1 MLIRIAQLVT
11 RFPRAILVGA
21 LAVALLCAVFG
32 ATAASGL
39 KSGGFVSSDAEST
52 QAGELLA
59 DNFEGAAPNY
69 ILLVD
74 SAQGV
79 DSPTV
84 RARAQATVDT
94 VRAHPG
100 TTSVQSYWTAPSPA
114 VAAALRSTDGKS
126 GLIAVHLDGDET
138 QMQEAAGEL
147 NAQVT
152 GTIDGVTVRAG
163 GAAATFHEVNEQI
176 THDLAVAEAAAIP
189 LTLIVLVLVFGSLIA
204 ASLPLL
210 VGLFA
215 IAATLAILRL
225 FTLFTDVSIYAM
237 NLTTAL
243 GLALAIDYSLFI
255 VSRFREEL
263 AGGLDPRAATVRAL
277 QTAGRTVLFSA
288 LTVALSLSAMLVFDL
303 YFLRS
308 FAYSGVAV
316 VVAAAAASVIVL
328 PAALVLLGH
337 RVNALDLRAP
347 LLRLF
352 GREPAPLGAMVP
364 EQTGWYRLVLRVMR
378 FAVPVSVVIVAL
390 LLALGSPFLSVK
402 FGYPDERVLPETAA
416 SRQVGDEVRA
426 EFPRAD
432 PGGNTT
438 IVLDGYRDEQG
449 IGAYAARL
457 SEVDDVTGVLS
468 SAGVYVSGNRLA
480 PTPPGMVNDTGTY
493 LTVNTSLDP
502 FSPAGGD
509 QLTQLRAVPAPAAP
523 LFSGAAAMNED
534 SLDALADRLPL
545 AAILI
550 VLATFVVLFL
560 FTGSVILPLK
570 ALLLNTLSLTAAFGA
585 MVWIFQDGHL
595 EGLLGFTAVG
605 YLVPTMPILM
615 FCLAFGL
622 SMDYEV
628 FLLSR
633 IREEW
638 LRRSAYRARAGALR
652 GDASLPPSG
661 LTRARRAHRTGSDFA
676 AEDNTAS
683 VAVGVARTGRIFTAA
698 AVLMAIVIGALATSQ
713 VSFIQL
719 MGLGLTLTVLADA
732 TIIRALL
739 VPALMRLMG
748 PLNWWAPKPLARLH
762 HRIGL
767 AEETEVRPAAEP
779 PVRV

>member
-11 RFPRAILVGA
+11 RYPRAILAGA
-21 LAVALLCAVFG
+21 LAVALLCGLFG

-52 QAGELLA
+52 QATELLT

-74 SAQGV
+74 SPEGADTPAVQ
-79 DSPTV
+79 
-84 RARAQATVDT
+84 ARAQAAVDT
-94 VRAHPG
+94 IRAHPD

-114 VAAALRSTDGKS
+114 VAAALRSTDGNS
-126 GLIAVHLDGDET
+126 GLIAVHLAGDET
-138 QMQEAAGEL
+138 QMQEAAGEIS
-147 NAQVT
+147 AQVT
-152 GTIDGVTVRAG
+152 GTTDGVTVRAG

-189 LTLIVLVLVFGSLIA
+189 LTLIVLILVFGSLVA

-364 EQTGWYRLVLRVMR
+364 EQTGWYRMVLRVMR
-378 FAVPVSVVIVAL
+378 FAIPVSVVIVAL

-438 IVLDGYRDEQG
+438 IVLNGYQDEQG
-449 IGAYAARL
+449 VGAYAARL

-480 PTPPGMVNDTGTY
+480 PTPPGMANNTGTY

-509 QLTQLRAVPAPAAP
+509 QLTELRAVPAPAPP

-545 AAILI
+545 AALLI
-550 VLATFVVLFL
+550 VLTTFVVLFL

-638 LRRSAYRARAGALR
+638 LRRRAG
-652 GDASLPPSG
+652 
-661 LTRARRAHRTGSDFA
+661 RTGSEFA

-683 VAVGVARTGRIFTAA
+683 VAIGVARTGRIFTAA

-762 HRIGL
+762 NRFGL
-767 AEETEVRPAAEP
+767 GEETEPRPAAAEP